1 MNTTAEMPNRENA
14 EEKYLPVLTEM
25 KNGKFVRQSKRYFD
39 ARENQWI
46 DEMFP
51 EGFYYDSKNE
61 LIHYIDCPKMKRWDS
76 DGGPVNDT
84 DVKHTRTPLARSNKQ
99 GEMVLAIA
107 SHNLTSWNNKTKY
120 ASIYNYYYLGDGDS
134 AGKIL
139 MNSGRWDLVDKDGRI
154 MGASD
159 QVDKDDLGR
168 GDLVIT
174 SENEIRIIRHPIQ
187 EEEPEKSKYWND
199 PTTYKRRRNPPVKTE
214 TWFAESEEPLSFAY
228 HNGSAFLPLL
238 KTLNRAKMEDNSVVL
253 PRHLAYEAMRP
264 EGSGNIQENGF
275 YNWKVKEPVAYAW
288 VLDKK
293 KLMKNIKERWSK

>member
-1 MNTTAEMPNRENA
+1 MNTTAEEV
-14 EEKYLPVLTEM
+14 EYLPVLTEM
-25 KNGKFVRQSKRYFD
+25 KNGKFVRQSKEYLD
-39 ARENQWI
+39 ARQNYI

-61 LIHYIDCPKMKRWDS
+61 LIHYVSCPKMTRLSYTNRIDHS
-76 DGGPVNDT
+76 
-84 DVKHTRTPLARSNKQ
+84 RTPLARSNKQ
-99 GEMVLAIA
+99 GEMVLALA
-107 SHNLTSWNNKTKY
+107 SHNPTSWNNKTKY

-139 MNSGRWDLVDKDGRI
+139 MNSGRWDLVDKDGCI
-154 MGASD
+154 MGASE

-187 EEEPEKSKYWND
+187 EEEPEESKYWSD
-199 PTTYKRRRNPPVKTE
+199 PTTYKQRRNPPVKSE
-214 TWFAESEEPLSFAY
+214 TWFAESEEPWSFAF

-238 KTLNRAKMEDNSVVL
+238 KMLKRAKMEDNSVVL
-253 PRHLAYEAMRP
+253 PRHLAYETMRP
-264 EGSGNIQENGF
+264 EGSGKTQENGF